1 MYCLLLSVFLFDWFA
16 TRSFMLARQ
25 SQTDGAE
32 RLELTDNRADML
44 WRPFDLRTPPLGR
57 LAKPPD
63 ERP

>member
-1 MYCLLLSVFLFDWFA
+1 MADKDALEAEYF
-16 TRSFMLARQ
+16 RRRFMLARQ

-32 RLELTDNRADML
+32 RLELTDNRADMR